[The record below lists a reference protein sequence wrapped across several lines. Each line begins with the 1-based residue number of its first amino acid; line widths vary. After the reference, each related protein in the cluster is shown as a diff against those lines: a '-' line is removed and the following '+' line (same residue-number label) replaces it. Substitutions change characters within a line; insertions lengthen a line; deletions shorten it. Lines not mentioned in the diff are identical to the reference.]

1 VPQLFDMYGMAHTA
15 SYKKAKALSESDLA
29 TPSTF
34 TNIAA
39 YSKLKAYTEVA
50 KEKHGEAYN
59 PLGKP
64 IEPELVMISG
74 GGRRHGAMA
83 IADKLIRCDKTLPE
97 IKARQT
103 SSSPAIRP
111 RPRPVDLAI
120 EVSHKDSFILLFS
133 HRILKC

>member
-1 VPQLFDMYGMAHTA
+1 VFDMYGMAHTA

-29 TPSTF
+29 SPSTF

-83 IADKLIRCDKTLPE
+83 IGDKLIRCDKTLPE

-103 SSSPAIRP
+103 SSSPAIRT

-120 EVSHKDSFILLFS
+120 QVIHKDSCILVFS
-133 HRILKC
+133 HRILQC

>member
-1 VPQLFDMYGMAHTA
+1 MYGMAHTT
-15 SYKKAKALSESDLA
+15 SYKKAKALLESDLA

-39 YSKLKAYTEVA
+39 YSKLKDYTEVA

-59 PLGKP
+59 PLVKP

-74 GGRRHGAMA
+74 GGRHHGAMA

-120 EVSHKDSFILLFS
+120 EVSHKTLPFFCSLIEY
-133 HRILKC
+133 

>member
-1 VPQLFDMYGMAHTA
+1 MFDNYGMAHTA

-34 TNIAA
+34 TNVSA
-39 YSKLKAYTEVA
+39 YNKLKAYSEVA
-50 KEKHGEAYN
+50 KEKHGEDYD
-59 PLGKP
+59 PRGKP
-64 IEPELVMISG
+64 IDPELVMISG

-83 IADKLIRCDKTLPE
+83 IGDRLIRCPLTLPQ

-103 SSSPAIRP
+103 SSAPAIRT

-120 EVSHKDSFILLFS
+120 EVSHKDSYIVVFLD
-133 HRILKC
+133 R

>member
-1 VPQLFDMYGMAHTA
+1 MYGMAHTA
-15 SYKKAKALSESDLA
+15 SYKKSKTLSVSDLA

-39 YSKLKAYTEVA
+39 YSKIKAYTEVA

-59 PLGKP
+59 PIGKP
-64 IEPELVMISG
+64 IDPELVMISG
-74 GGRRHGAMA
+74 GGRRHGAMS
-83 IADKLIRCDKTLPE
+83 IGDKLIRCEKTLRE

-111 RPRPVDLAI
+111 RARPVDLAI
-120 EVSHKDSFILLFS
+120 EVSHKHSSILLFS
-133 HRILKC
+133 HRILQC